1 MPLLSPVVADL
12 GRRTGEDVEML
23 KLQVG
28 RRIGHDGVGGSCPR
42 WMATNTQLNRTC
54 EWTRSQHAEKKI
66 GVTLDMTDMT
76 DSSVAEERASGLAS
90 FQVGQADIGTLSV
103 IGRPGGNLIDIIT
116 YSDGEFT
123 LRFGPGRP
131 GGGVPLVVRILQPRE
146 LAALLDALQDQVDHP
161 PTDRN
166 LDLVAL
172 RAFVEVLTQKVGPGA
187 SNRFENARFAE
198 ISKDAGGGIVG
209 HLGLGIDTVGTVHDA
224 GGSVTFSFH
233 VIIFPPGPFQPLSPP
248 DLDSLVAALTT
259 YLDDT
264 PQADP
269 LWRELL
275 TDLRKGKG

>member
-1 MPLLSPVVADL
+1 
-12 GRRTGEDVEML
+12 
-23 KLQVG
+23 
-28 RRIGHDGVGGSCPR
+28 
-42 WMATNTQLNRTC
+42 MA
-54 EWTRSQHAEKKI
+54 
-66 GVTLDMTDMT
+66 

-90 FQVGQADIGTLSV
+90 FQVGQANVGTLSV

-172 RAFVEVLTQKVGPGA
+172 RAFVEVLAQKVGPGA
-187 SNRFENARFAE
+187 FNRFEGARFAG

-209 HLGLGIDTVGTVHDA
+209 HLGLGIDTAGTVHDA

-233 VIIFPPGPFQPLSPP
+233 VIPRPPGPFQPLSPP